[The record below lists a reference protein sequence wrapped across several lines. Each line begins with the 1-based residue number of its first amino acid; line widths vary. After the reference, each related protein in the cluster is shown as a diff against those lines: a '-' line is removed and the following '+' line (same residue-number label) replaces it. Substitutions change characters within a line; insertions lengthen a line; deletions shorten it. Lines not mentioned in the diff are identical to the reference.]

1 MNKVIDKI
9 PPRVQ
14 RELTAGFIGLFVCL
28 LAILIFEDHRI
39 EAMKAFFLT
48 PLSSI
53 EEIGALLSYLT
64 PMVFVALA
72 TTIIFQCR
80 RYSLSMIGSFMLS
93 ASLVTGFLLRGDE
106 QPGWYLIPAALLISI
121 VVGAGVAGIPAVLS
135 IRRRVNITLS
145 SLVLDY
151 LILQLTSFI
160 LQNYMRDPSLG
171 QTASFEIPQR
181 LFLLEILPGTGIR
194 LGFLFAAAAVALL
207 YLLLYRGRL
216 GYEIRSVGASESLAG
231 YVGLSYGKTV
241 LKAQLLAGA
250 LAGFGG
256 AVEMMGIQPRYVWDG
271 SFPTVALLGILA
283 AVVVEYHPLWIPV
296 CCLFFGYLWRGG
308 MALNAYSGFP
318 KEVALFAAAITALV
332 LFALRDLE
340 VFRLIVDRFQKIGC
354 DLKGAS
360 RSKTEKASVPS
371 AGEPVSKE
379 LKPEAKPRKRR
390 NQPSKGKQQ
399 KTHSAPESAKTD
411 AKMPQRESQPMS
423 DPLEKAE
430 LESQQN
436 AADYHDGG
444 EEGSEK

>member
-1 MNKVIDKI
+1 
-9 PPRVQ
+9 
-14 RELTAGFIGLFVCL
+14 
-28 LAILIFEDHRI
+28 
-39 EAMKAFFLT
+39 
-48 PLSSI
+48 
-53 EEIGALLSYLT
+53 
-64 PMVFVALA
+64 
-72 TTIIFQCR
+72 
-80 RYSLSMIGSFMLS
+80 
-93 ASLVTGFLLRGDE
+93 
-106 QPGWYLIPAALLISI
+106 
-121 VVGAGVAGIPAVLS
+121 
-135 IRRRVNITLS
+135 
-145 SLVLDY
+145 
-151 LILQLTSFI
+151 
-160 LQNYMRDPSLG
+160 
-171 QTASFEIPQR
+171 
-181 LFLLEILPGTGIR
+181 
-194 LGFLFAAAAVALL
+194 
-207 YLLLYRGRL
+207 
-216 GYEIRSVGASESLAG
+216 
-231 YVGLSYGKTV
+231 
-241 LKAQLLAGA
+241 
-250 LAGFGG
+250 
-256 AVEMMGIQPRYVWDG
+256 MMGIQPRYVWDG

-318 KEVALFAAAITALV
+318 KEVALFAAEITALV

-340 VFRLIVDRFQKIGC
+340 
-354 DLKGAS
+354 LKGAS

>member
-14 RELTAGFIGLFVCL
+14 RKLTAGFIGLFVCL

-283 AVVVEYHPLWIPV
+283 AVVLPFLWVSVERRHGAE
-296 CCLFFGYLWRGG
+296 CL
-308 MALNAYSGFP
+308 
-318 KEVALFAAAITALV
+318 
-332 LFALRDLE
+332 
-340 VFRLIVDRFQKIGC
+340 
-354 DLKGAS
+354 
-360 RSKTEKASVPS
+360 
-371 AGEPVSKE
+371 
-379 LKPEAKPRKRR
+379 
-390 NQPSKGKQQ
+390 
-399 KTHSAPESAKTD
+399 
-411 AKMPQRESQPMS
+411 
-423 DPLEKAE
+423 
-430 LESQQN
+430 
-436 AADYHDGG
+436 
-444 EEGSEK
+444 